1 MSGRWVV
8 EPDPSSAVG
17 MATLLRFDI
26 TVQVCNSA
34 CLSTHPF

>member
-1 MSGRWVV
+1 MSGRWVM

-26 TVQVCNSA
+26 SVQVRALQVSWCS
-34 CLSTHPF
+34 